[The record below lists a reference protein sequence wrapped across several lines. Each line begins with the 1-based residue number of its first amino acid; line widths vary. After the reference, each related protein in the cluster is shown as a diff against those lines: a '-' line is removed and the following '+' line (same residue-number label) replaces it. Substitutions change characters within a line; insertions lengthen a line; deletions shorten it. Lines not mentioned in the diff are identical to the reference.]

1 MKAFLRRVR
10 RTIKY
15 YTNMRFSTI
24 AGTLVFFLLMSLA
37 PFIVWLSLIFGMH
50 VGLNQIFSASVFKPI
65 APFLNYLETSARS
78 AASGAGAIL
87 FLTSLYSS
95 TNFFYHLRRSGE
107 IIYGSA
113 RVKEGLKLR
122 AISAILIILTILFT
136 AFFAAVTVV
145 GRAIMLTFMPLAV
158 VNAISLVFAVVLMF
172 AISVLMNLFACPYKI
187 SVSEV
192 LSGSI
197 LTTVLWLIFALGF
210 IVYLRF
216 GSPGKLYGAIAAV
229 IVFLLWFYYVM
240 CCFVIGMIKNGSD
253 MKTRRYKKLF

>member
-1 MKAFLRRVR
+1 
-10 RTIKY
+10 
-15 YTNMRFSTI
+15 MRYSTI
-24 AGTLVFFLLMSLA
+24 AGTLVYFLLMSLA

-50 VGLNQIFSASVFKPI
+50 VGLNQIFSASFFRPLE
-65 APFLNYLETSARS
+65 PFLNYLEASARS

-122 AISAILIILTILFT
+122 IISVILIILTIIAT
-136 AFFAAVTVV
+136 AFLAAVTVV
-145 GRAIMLTFMPLAV
+145 GRAIMLTFMPESV
-158 VNAISLVFAVVLMF
+158 CNVISLAFSVILMF
-172 AISVLMNLFACPYKI
+172 AIVILMNLFACPYKI
-187 SVSEV
+187 TVSEV
-192 LSGSI
+192 LSGSL
-197 LTTVLWLIFALGF
+197 LTTFLWLVFALGF
-210 IVYLRF
+210 TVYLQF

>member
-1 MKAFLRRVR
+1 MKEFVRKVR

-15 YTNMRFSTI
+15 YNGMRFSTI
-24 AGTLVFFLLMSLA
+24 AGTLVYFLLMSLA

-50 VGLNQIFSASVFKPI
+50 VGLSRIFSVSVFKPLM
-65 APFLNYLETSARS
+65 PFLNYLEVSARS

-122 AISAILIILTILFT
+122 FISVILIILTILAT
-136 AFFAAVTVV
+136 AFLAAFTVL

-158 VNAISLVFAVVLMF
+158 CNAISAAFAVIFMLFIAVL
-172 AISVLMNLFACPYKI
+172 LNLFACPYKI
-187 SVSEV
+187 TVSEV

-197 LTTVLWLIFALGF
+197 LTTVLWLVFALGF
-210 IVYLRF
+210 IVYLQI
-216 GSPGKLYGAIAAV
+216 GSPGKLYGSIAAV
-229 IVFLLWFYYVM
+229 IIFLLWFYYVM